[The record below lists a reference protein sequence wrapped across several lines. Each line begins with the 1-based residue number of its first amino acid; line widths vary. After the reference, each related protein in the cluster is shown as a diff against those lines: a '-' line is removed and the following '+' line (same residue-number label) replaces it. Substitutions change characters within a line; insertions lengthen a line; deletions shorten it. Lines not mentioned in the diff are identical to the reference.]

1 MHTKRIQIINYGPLA
16 GVDIEFPFDGE
27 VPKPVVLVGGN
38 GSGKSILLSHTV
50 NGLVS
55 AQCCAYPGTPEM
67 ETDKVFK
74 IRSGSYIRSGSQS
87 SFARVDFEDGL
98 FVSEMV
104 LSRQKS
110 EYATMPTELG
120 GEDAKVAWGQMQAE
134 QHNSFISSISQA
146 DQTKLW
152 EIFSKNCVLYFPPN
166 RFEEPAWLNEENLN
180 SHAELIVPIRL
191 QGSTTRRII
200 NYSSLKENQNW
211 LFGVLFDRA
220 VFETR
225 TVNVSIPV
233 QDGGQSVPVPIQV
246 GPSGDATGVYEIALQ
261 VVRLIMKGELGAR
274 FGIGQRR
281 NRVVSLEGANGN
293 IVPNIFQL
301 SSGET
306 SLLNLFLS
314 ILRDFDLSE
323 ESLTNAADIR
333 GIVVVDEIDLHLH
346 AAYQHEVLPVL
357 MRMFPKVQFI
367 VTTHSPLFVLGMA
380 QTFGEDGF
388 ALYRLP
394 QGQQISPEEFTEFG
408 DAYQAFTTTS
418 KFSDDIRSA
427 VRDAQLPILYME
439 GKTDIQ
445 YLRRAA
451 ELLSKEPI
459 IDGIEIQD
467 GGGTGGLTNIWKALL
482 KLSDSLVPRKVVLLF
497 DCDYSG
503 DSDEKGKRFKRKN
516 PRQNGHPLEKGIEN
530 LFNRATLEK
539 ALSHKLEF
547 IDKTPE
553 HSKTLRGTPQ
563 TIPEEWAVNDD
574 EKTDLCNWLC
584 ENCTAEDFQHFQV
597 IFDLLEE
604 ALGSPQN
611 KSCNSA

>member
-1 MHTKRIQIINYGPLA
+1 M
-16 GVDIEFPFDGE
+16 
-27 VPKPVVLVGGN
+27 
-38 GSGKSILLSHTV
+38 
-50 NGLVS
+50 
-55 AQCCAYPGTPEM
+55 
-67 ETDKVFK
+67 
-74 IRSGSYIRSGSQS
+74 
-87 SFARVDFEDGL
+87 
-98 FVSEMV
+98 
-104 LSRQKS
+104 
-110 EYATMPTELG
+110 
-120 GEDAKVAWGQMQAE
+120 
-134 QHNSFISSISQA
+134 
-146 DQTKLW
+146 
-152 EIFSKNCVLYFPPN
+152 
-166 RFEEPAWLNEENLN
+166 
-180 SHAELIVPIRL
+180 
-191 QGSTTRRII
+191 
-200 NYSSLKENQNW
+200 
-211 LFGVLFDRA
+211 
-220 VFETR
+220 
-225 TVNVSIPV
+225 
-233 QDGGQSVPVPIQV
+233 
-246 GPSGDATGVYEIALQ
+246 
-261 VVRLIMKGELGAR
+261 
-274 FGIGQRR
+274 
-281 NRVVSLEGANGN
+281 
-293 IVPNIFQL
+293 PNIFQL

-306 SLLNLFLS
+306 SLLNIFLS
-314 ILRDFDLSE
+314 ILRDFDLSGT
-323 ESLTNAADIR
+323 SFSQADEIR

-346 AAYQHEVLPVL
+346 AVHQHEILPSL

-467 GGGTGGLTNIWKALL
+467 GGGTGGLTNIWRALL

-503 DSDEKGKRFKRKN
+503 DSDEKGNRFKRKN
-516 PRQNGHPLEKGIEN
+516 PRQNGHLIEKGIEN
-530 LFNRATLEK
+530 LFNRATLGK
-539 ALSHKLEF
+539 ALSHKPEF

-553 HSKTLRGTPQ
+553 YSKTLRGTPQ